1 MATHGTANAMPLAR
15 RAWNLLHVHAQRAH
29 ATARRALDAARA
41 TGDARARGWARL
53 ALGVHGLYY
62 ATAAEAARELR
73 RAERDFQSC
82 GDRAGWI
89 LARAAIARSMWRQ
102 GQFAQALAL
111 VLPLRDEGLRVLRHE
126 QRGVLL
132 NTIAGCYS
140 AYGDSAQAF
149 AYMFEALHDA
159 GPRRGR
165 GFDTVLHCNLSH
177 ELMQIG
183 DCEEALR
190 HVERGLERCR
200 GLDNPRLLAVLRI
213 NRVVCL
219 TELGR
224 PAQALPDIAAL
235 LAVPA
240 SADGRG
246 PMAPHH
252 ETLAIAALHAG
263 DLALGADLI
272 GRAEAAG
279 EAQLPDERLERAT
292 AHALLAL
299 ARRRPRDALQALR
312 PAQPLVEDDAAEGS
326 SLRVR
331 AQFLDVLALANE
343 RAGRTTQAL
352 HALRAWQRVHQRQA
366 QMASRAR
373 YQAAT
378 LQTELLRLQ
387 HALDAKD
394 AERRATERAQSAL
407 VALNTE
413 LQRRIEQVQALQTAL
428 RQQATQDALT
438 GLFNR
443 RHLND
448 TLPTMLALA
457 ARDGQPLALAII
469 DLDHFKAVN
478 DGHGHDAG
486 DRLLAAFGAL
496 LALGCRRSDIA
507 CRYGGEEFC
516 LLLPRSTADG
526 ARRKVQALL
535 RRWRATRLEH
545 GGRWLEGLSFS
556 AGVADTLAGRTTPAA
571 LLKAADDALL
581 EAKRSG
587 RNRVRLAVEPGQAG
601 THAHDPGEARC

>member
-1 MATHGTANAMPLAR
+1 MPLAR

-53 ALGVHGLYY
+53 VLGVHGLYY

-73 RAERDFQSC
+73 RAERDFQAC

-190 HVERGLERCR
+190 HIERGLERCR

-246 PMAPHH
+246 AMAPHH
-252 ETLAIAALHAG
+252 ETLAIAALRAG

-272 GRAEAAG
+272 ARAEAAG
-279 EAQLPDERLERAT
+279 ETQLPDERLERAT
-292 AHALLAL
+292 AQALLAL
-299 ARRRPRDALQALR
+299 ARRRPRDAVQALR
-312 PAQPLVEDDAAEGS
+312 PEQPLAEDDAAEGS

-343 RAGRTTQAL
+343 RAGRTTQSL
-352 HALRAWQRVHQRQA
+352 QALRAWQRVHQRQA

-387 HALDAKD
+387 HDLDAKD

-407 VALNTE
+407 VSVNTE
-413 LQRRIEQVQALQTAL
+413 LQRRIEQVQALQAAL

-526 ARRKVQALL
+526 ARRKVQLLL
-535 RRWRATRLEH
+535 RRWRTTRLEH

-587 RNRVRLAVEPGQAG
+587 RNRVRLAVEPGAAG
-601 THAHDPGEARC
+601 ARAHGPGEDRC